1 MIPSNDII
9 EWSDTAPWISS
20 EQVEQ
25 DLVICRALVEIFS
38 DAYLSEHLA
47 FRGGTALHKLYLTSH
62 ARYSEDIDLVQKK
75 PGPIKSII
83 DRLRKVLSFLGNP
96 KIKQKSNNNT
106 LIFRFNSESTP
117 PVPLRLKVEIN
128 CREHFSI
135 LGYKERD
142 FSVDSR
148 WFKGSAHIQT
158 YNLEELLGTKF
169 RALYQRKKGRDLFDL
184 YQALAVLKPD
194 PGIIL
199 SCYASYMDY
208 NGVKVP
214 NKKQFTNNL
223 TEKLSDIEFLN
234 DTNGLLRTGEIYKP
248 KEAFE
253 FLYEE
258 LFSKL

>member
-1 MIPSNDII
+1 M
-9 EWSDTAPWISS
+9 
-20 EQVEQ
+20 
-25 DLVICRALVEIFS
+25 
-38 DAYLSEHLA
+38 
-47 FRGGTALHKLYLTSH
+47 
-62 ARYSEDIDLVQKK
+62 
-75 PGPIKSII
+75 
-83 DRLRKVLSFLGNP
+83 LSFLGNP
-96 KIKQKSNNNT
+96 KVKQKSNNNT

-142 FSVDSR
+142 FSVGSR
-148 WFKGSAHIQT
+148 WFKGSALIQT

-184 YQALAVLKPD
+184 YLALAVLKPD

-199 SCYASYMDY
+199 SCYKSYLDY

-214 NKKQFTNNL
+214 TKKQLTNNL

-234 DTNGLLRTGEIYKP
+234 DTNGLLRIGEIYRP

-253 FLYEE
+253 FLVEE
-258 LFSKL
+258 LFSKF

>member
-25 DLVICRALVEIFS
+25 DLVICRSLVEIFT

-62 ARYSEDIDLVQKK
+62 TRYSEDIDLVQKK
-75 PGPIKSII
+75 PVPIKNII
-83 DRLRKVLSFLGNP
+83 DTLRKVLSFLGDP
-96 KIKQKSNNNT
+96 KVKQKSNNNT
-106 LIFRFNSESTP
+106 LLFRFDSESTP
-117 PVPLRLKVEIN
+117 PMPLGLKVEIN
-128 CREHFSI
+128 YREHFSI
-135 LGYKERD
+135 LGYIEND

-148 WFKGSAHIQT
+148 WFKGSAQIQT
-158 YNLEELLGTKF
+158 YNLEELLGTKL

-184 YQALAVLKPD
+184 YQALTILKPD

-199 SCYASYMDY
+199 SCYASYMEF
-208 NGVKVP
+208 NGLKVP
-214 NKKQFTNNL
+214 TKKQFTNNL

-234 DTNGLLRTGEIYKP
+234 DTNALLRTGEIYRP
-248 KEAFE
+248 KEVFE
-253 FLYEE
+253 FINEE
-258 LFSKL
+258 LLSKI

>member
-1 MIPSNDII
+1 MIPSNNII

-96 KIKQKSNNNT
+96 KVKQKSNNNT
-106 LIFRFNSESTP
+106 LIFRFNSESSP
-117 PVPLRLKVEIN
+117 QVPLRLKVEIN

-135 LGYKERD
+135 LGYKELY
-142 FSVDSR
+142 FSVNSG

-169 RALYQRKKGRDLFDL
+169 RALYQRKKGRDLYDL

-214 NKKQFTNNL
+214 TKKQLTNNL

-234 DTNGLLRTGEIYKP
+234 DTNALLRTGEIYRP

-253 FLYEE
+253 FLVEE

>member
-25 DLVICRALVEIFS
+25 DLVICRSLVEIFS

-83 DRLRKVLSFLGNP
+83 ESLRKVLSFLGDP
-96 KIKQKSNNNT
+96 KVKQKSNNNT
-106 LIFRFNSESTP
+106 LIFRFDSESTP
-117 PVPLRLKVEIN
+117 PMPMRLKVEIN

-135 LGYKERD
+135 LGYKESD
-142 FSVDSR
+142 FSVDTR
-148 WFKGSAHIQT
+148 WFKGSAQIQT
-158 YNLEELLGTKF
+158 YNLEELLGTKI

-184 YQALAVLKPD
+184 YQALAILKPD

-199 SCYASYMDY
+199 SCYGSYMDY
-208 NGVKVP
+208 NRVKKP
-214 NKKQFTNNL
+214 TKKQFTNNL

-234 DTNGLLRTGEIYKP
+234 DTNGLLRAGGIYRP
-248 KEAFE
+248 MEAFE
-253 FLYEE
+253 FLHEE
-258 LFSKL
+258 LFSKF

>member
-1 MIPSNDII
+1 
-9 EWSDTAPWISS
+9 
-20 EQVEQ
+20 
-25 DLVICRALVEIFS
+25 
-38 DAYLSEHLA
+38 LSEHLA

-96 KIKQKSNNNT
+96 KVKQKSNNNT
-106 LIFRFNSESTP
+106 LIFRFNSEFTP

-214 NKKQFTNNL
+214 TKKQFTNNL

-234 DTNGLLRTGEIYKP
+234 DTNGLLRTGEIYRP

-253 FLYEE
+253 FLHEE